1 MVAMH
6 PASAKIFAMRTAAG
20 TGLVLLGLLNG
31 LLFAA
36 PVLAE
41 GAPTEPRV
49 VASPAPVER
58 LDLAAV
64 GWRSLAY
71 SRSNIWTSVSSRIVL
86 HEVSGEALQPGP
98 RPSVDAAAGPLLL
111 LQAENQA
118 ASNLER
124 VSSWF
129 DPTADTLVQR
139 CRVAYGS
146 NDRRAQCYWYEG
158 QTVWRERRESG
169 EAGAPE
175 ASNWLEASPGAVQV
189 PDWRVSSRIELSR
202 PATMPAAAGLVSP
215 MMLFPLAS
223 VAPLERPG
231 DSHDV
236 FVHTDRDFFRVTLR
250 LRGRETTDV
259 EYQATAADG
268 AVRKVVGP
276 VRALVVAVEPRAEG
290 KARDEF
296 TLLGMSG
303 PLSLL
308 LDPETRV
315 PLAVRG
321 RAPWVGETELQLQS
335 VALSQ

>member
-6 PASAKIFAMRTAAG
+6 RYRAK
-20 TGLVLLGLLNG
+20 
-31 LLFAA
+31 FAA
-36 PVLAE
+36 TRAVPGAWLGVIVLVGGLFFGVTALAD

-49 VASPAPVER
+49 VASPGPVEP
-58 LDLAAV
+58 LALASV

-71 SRSNIWTSVSSRIVL
+71 SRSNIWASVSSRIVL
-86 HEVSGEALQPGP
+86 HEVSGEGLEPEP
-98 RPSVDAAAGPLLL
+98 RTAAHAAGGPLLL

-124 VSSWF
+124 ISSWF
-129 DPTADTLVQR
+129 DPAAGALVQR

-146 NDRRAQCYWYEG
+146 SDRRAQCYWYEG
-158 QTVWRERRESG
+158 PSIWRERRESG
-169 EAGAPE
+169 GAGEPE
-175 ASNWLEASPGAVQV
+175 ASNWLEAGPGAVEV

-202 PATMPAAAGLVSP
+202 PETIPAAAGLVSP

-223 VAPLERPG
+223 AAPLERPG

-236 FVHTDRDFFRVTLR
+236 FVHTDRDFFRVTLT
-250 LRGRETTDV
+250 LEGRETTDV
-259 EYQATAADG
+259 EYQATAVDG

-276 VRALVVAVEPRAEG
+276 VRALVVTVVPRAAG
-290 KARDEF
+290 KAREEF

-335 VALSQ
+335 VALSR